1 MNLFNITLRDLMYCF
16 KNTNFIIWFDNGYIA
31 SYTMD
36 WDTCW
41 KYARDRQLLD
51 RKVKSAHISFLNNNT
66 IDINI

>member
-1 MNLFNITLRDLMYCF
+1 MNLFNITIRELMYLF

-31 SYTMD
+31 SYVMD
-36 WDTCW
+36 WNTCW

-51 RKVKSAHISFLNNNT
+51 RKVKSAHISFLNDNT